1 VKFTISSMILVC
13 DWLFSH
19 SGSDNF
25 TLRLIEEEQVLDYA
39 KRKGLDE
46 NTMLKRLSMVMK

>member
-1 VKFTISSMILVC
+1 MILVC